1 MVKSGPRHAA
11 GNTQLEGGNMKKW
24 MWMMAILL
32 AGSLALTGCGSDSD
46 DDDDAA
52 DAAEPPAAAP
62 AAEQPADD
70 DAPSANEQFAGV
82 TPSGLALT
90 DKFSIAGRGIV
101 YEVRCDAIDGAASYT
116 FTTSFGGSETVAANN
131 VAFNKAG
138 ADEPFTLSVY
148 ATNADGIN
156 TRTASQDLN

>member
-1 MVKSGPRHAA
+1 MVESRPRHEA

-24 MWMMAILL
+24 MWMMAVML

-62 AAEQPADD
+62 AAEPDD

-101 YEVRCDAIDGAASYT
+101 YQVRCNAIDGAASYT